1 MARDEVF
8 HNISSHFGQTLDIY
22 HIMTTTTM
30 AAASKKMG
38 KNGSWVKKM
47 ME

>member
-8 HNISSHFGQTLDIY
+8 HNISSHFGQTLEIC

-30 AAASKKMG
+30 AASKKWELG
-38 KNGSWVKKM
+38 KKNDGVM
-47 ME
+47 F

>member
-8 HNISSHFGQTLDIY
+8 HNISSHFGKTLDIC

-30 AAASKKMG
+30 AASRK
-38 KNGSWVKKM
+38 KNGSWLKNDGVM
-47 ME
+47 F

>member
-8 HNISSHFGQTLDIY
+8 HNISSHFGQTLDIC

-30 AAASKKMG
+30 AASKKMG